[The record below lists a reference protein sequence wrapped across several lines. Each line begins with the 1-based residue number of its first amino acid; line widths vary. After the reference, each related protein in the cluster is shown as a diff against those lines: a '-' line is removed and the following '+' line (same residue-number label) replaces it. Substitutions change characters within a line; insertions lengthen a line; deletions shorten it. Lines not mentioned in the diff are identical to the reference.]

1 MGKDGGR
8 RRFTPTAAFTGLE
21 GNKTESAQAWITES
35 NKNVPVKFNDT
46 RSIRAEGLCISC
58 PKSVGSRKAGKFK
71 YAGILLFHPVDYAE
85 MPGYNVK
92 KRLYRLSNSHSDFG
106 FYYMS

>member
-8 RRFTPTAAFTGLE
+8 RRFTPTATFTGLE

-46 RSIRAEGLCISC
+46 RSIRAEGLCIRTVYTVRDGTDFRVTSIL
-58 PKSVGSRKAGKFK
+58 RKPFSQWSAW
-71 YAGILLFHPVDYAE
+71 LE
-85 MPGYNVK
+85 
-92 KRLYRLSNSHSDFG
+92 
-106 FYYMS
+106 